1 MKVPASKLYSLRG
14 LADMIA
20 VLGISITASAAEVY
34 SSNTVGYSKI
44 TIPANGYTL
53 VANPFVEVG
62 TGDVIA
68 INDMFAEDATVGTAG
83 SSDTTADTLLTW
95 DGSGYVTY
103 YLRADASNGNHWRK
117 SGERKA
123 TTDSVPEGDGAFYH
137 GIGAEAA
144 TLTVSGEVRAED
156 LPVTILPG
164 YNLLGNPF
172 PTELSFATFVVEGAV
187 AGTSDTN
194 ADTILTWDGTGYV
207 TYYLRA
213 DSANGNHWRKSGER
227 KATTDTIAPYTG
239 FFYHSLAQSGSLAVT
254 IPAPVTTTT
263 AGE

>member
-1 MKVPASKLYSLRG
+1 MNKTTLMAVALATCLGYVPAG
-14 LADMIA
+14 
-20 VLGISITASAAEVY
+20 AAEVV
-34 SSNTVGYSKI
+34 SSNIVGYSKL

-62 TGDVIA
+62 SGETIA

-83 SSDTTADTLLTW
+83 SSDTTADTLLPW
-95 DGSGYVTY
+95 NGSTYVTY

-123 TTDSVPEGDGAFYH
+123 TTDSIPEGEGAFYH
-137 GIGAEAA
+137 SIGTDPV
-144 TLTVSGEVRAED
+144 TLTVSGEVRTED

-172 PTELSFATFVVEGAV
+172 PTELDFSTFVVEGAV

-194 ADTILTWDGTGYV
+194 ADTILTWNGSTYV

-213 DSANGNHWRKSGER
+213 DATNGNHWRKSGER

-239 FFYHSLAQSGSLAVT
+239 FFYHSLAQSGSLSVT
-254 IPAPVTTTT
+254 IPAPATAAA

>member
-1 MKVPASKLYSLRG
+1 MLRATILAIVPAG
-14 LADMIA
+14 
-20 VLGISITASAAEVY
+20 VAEVV
-34 SSNTVGYSKI
+34 SSNIVGYSKL

-62 TGDVIA
+62 SGETIA

-83 SSDTTADTLLTW
+83 SSASNADTLLTW
-95 DGSGYVTY
+95 DGTGYVTY

-137 GIGAEAA
+137 GIGAEVA
-144 TLTVSGEVRAED
+144 TLTVSGEVRTED

-172 PTELSFATFVVEGAV
+172 PTELSFSTFVVEGAT
-187 AGTSDTN
+187 AGSSASN

-213 DSANGNHWRKSGER
+213 DASNGNHWRKSGER
-227 KATTDTIAPYTG
+227 KATTDTIAPYAG
-239 FFYHSLAQSGSLAVT
+239 FFYHSLAQSGSLSVT
-254 IPAPVTTTT
+254 IPAPATAAA